1 MSTIANAKGGLLK
14 TLTISRTASSD
25 SITTL
30 RDDFIKKTSN
40 YVCQIPQFI
49 MNNATKLSLVD
60 EVMFEI
66 RPKGNED
73 QDATALVFPVPWQ
86 TSSYQFKPRPYRTW
100 VELARQMERFF
111 HRFGVIAELIGFPG
125 VNRIQPAGG
134 FPYTNVE
141 IPGEVESYEDLEAH
155 NELDNP
161 EGRHIAFT
169 LDDDGRFTLEFDF
182 WFSTYFYLKLG
193 PQTQIKTGFP
203 EYMFVLTDEGTG
215 VTKTHQDGL
224 DALFDVVQLNVG
236 NYIFTEDVDT
246 AIQQKR
252 KFTSTFSLETFDDR
266 LSIDCIAT
274 FPISSR
280 ISALNGKEQRDFLL
294 ARFAIG
300 DYEQNS
306 SEVMISQGRLQN
318 VNVMK
323 EVLKIGLEDL
333 TNSNP
338 DYTSIFL
345 LPGKIRHVNIKL
357 VTRYM
362 SEGKIVEVPTDM
374 RDGTWVLKL
383 LFSKKVT

>member
-1 MSTIANAKGGLLK
+1 MSTIANTKGGLLK

-40 YVCQIPQFI
+40 YVCQIPLFI
-49 MNNATKLSLVD
+49 MNNATRLSLLD

-66 RPKGNED
+66 RPKGAED
-73 QDATALVFPVPWQ
+73 DDATVFVFPVPWQ
-86 TSSYQFKPRPYRTW
+86 TSSYQFRPRPYRTW

-111 HRFGVIAELIGFPG
+111 HRFGVIAEIIGFPG
-125 VNRIQPAGG
+125 YVKVMPPGG

-141 IPGEVESYEDLEAH
+141 QDGVVSYEELDAEDD
-155 NELDNP
+155 LDNP

-169 LDDDGRFTLEFDF
+169 LDDDGRFSLEFDL

-193 PQTQIKTGFP
+193 PQTVKKTGFP
-203 EYMFVLTDEGTG
+203 EYMFVITDEYGETATHNDG
-215 VTKTHQDGL
+215 VDSL
-224 DALFDVVQLNVG
+224 FDALQLILG
-236 NYIFTEDVDT
+236 NYIFTEEVENLII
-246 AIQQKR
+246 AKR
-252 KFTSTFSLETFDDR
+252 KFTSIFSLETFDDR

-280 ISALNGKEQRDFLL
+280 ISSFNGKEARDFLL

-300 DYEQNS
+300 DYEKNT
-306 SEVMISQGRLQN
+306 SEVMVAQGRLQN

-374 RDGTWVLKL
+374 KDGTWVLKL
-383 LFSKKVT
+383 LFSKKAT